1 MIDLARHLAGGT
13 MTVRDLES
21 GQILGRAQVVDV
33 TAGPAQMGIRQSRM
47 SEDRKHTDDPLHPKT
62 A

>member
-1 MIDLARHLAGGT
+1 